1 MNLKSLEYFSHRLL
15 EPMYELDNV
24 LQDRNHPEYV
34 NVMYDINHIDNK
46 ELQEFVEKT
55 GIDFYIR
62 DRLNID
68 IERRKKFL
76 QMNLLYNAI
85 AKKRIE
91 LLSSSVTFK
100 GLTSMKLTDDD
111 LMDLSLFS
119 YERKGLTYGSWGYR
133 LCPTIKQDNSSYWL
147 FQTLMNLSHQGKKVF
162 IRLDPLIEI
171 PLNEYNQ
178 IEYKMEVYCSP
189 LKWNQIKQLKNE
201 NHGQFMDNC
210 TNAMTDYI
218 WKPSDNEIHF
228 TCEELPPINDCEYRG
243 SRYFHAIINKSTGQ
257 IMHCDGAVRFY
268 NLEELETRNK
278 LHLKDSGARKM
289 GKRIK
294 IFRIDDIL
302 EQSLFTQLVSS
313 FYVWNDDVN
322 NYMRSICC

>member
-1 MNLKSLEYFSHRLL
+1 MNLMSLEYFSHRLL

-34 NVMYDINHIDNK
+34 NVMYDINHIDNL

-171 PLNEYNQ
+171 PLNEYNP
-178 IEYKMEVYCSP
+178 IEYKMEVYCPP

-201 NHGQFMDNC
+201 SHGQFMDNR

-218 WKPSDNEIHF
+218 WKPCDSEIHF
-228 TCEELPPINDCEYRG
+228 TCEELPSSEDWEYRG
-243 SRYFHAIINKSTGQ
+243 SRYFHAIINKLTGK
-257 IMHCDGAVRFY
+257 IVHCDGAIRIY
-268 NLEELETRNK
+268 NFDGLESRKN
-278 LHLKDSGARKM
+278 LHLKDSETRRM

-302 EQSLFTQLVSS
+302 EQSLFTQLISS